1 MSSGNFRFL
10 HASDLHLDTPFS
22 GVGRTSK
29 EVGERLRDASLR
41 ALDNLV
47 AAALRLDVSFVLLS
61 GDIYDGPRYGVR
73 GRVAL
78 RRAVDKLL
86 KNGIAVALVLGN
98 HDARSE
104 WKAREELAPGTVIF
118 DADRVERAKLITK
131 CGSPVWLYGT
141 SIGGPSLG
149 ENTLREFARGSE
161 PGLHIGMLHAEV
173 GGARAEHQTHNSCSL
188 SQLASTGL
196 DYWALGHIHKSEVLS
211 EASPVVIYSGNLQG
225 RSAKTGELGA
235 KGAYC
240 VEVGGGSIRGWEFVP
255 CDDVRFLRLSVDV
268 SGLEEPTALI
278 DRVSSCLEKQLLEND
293 GRGIV
298 ARVELVGRARVQM
311 FKSSPEMNKQLIN
324 KQLVDEVNEALCGRN
339 PFCFVERIE
348 NAVLPEYNEEEI
360 LKRGDFSSELLLLR
374 RELAANEPALTEL
387 FAKILGPLHALAI
400 PYELKSKLETEMDC
414 LSLLSRASILALDL
428 LEEEGN

>member
-47 AAALRLDVSFVLLS
+47 AAALRLDVSFVLLC
-61 GDIYDGPRYGVR
+61 GDIYDGARYGVR

-86 KNGIAVALVLGN
+86 ENGIAVALVLGN
-98 HDARSE
+98 HDAKSD

-118 DADRVERAKLITK
+118 DTDRVERAQLITK

-141 SIGGPSLG
+141 SIEGPSLG
-149 ENTLREFARGSE
+149 ENTLREFARGTE

-188 SQLASTGL
+188 SQLVSAGL

-240 VEVGGGSIRGWEFVP
+240 VEVEGGIIRGWEFVP

-268 SGLEEPTALI
+268 GGLEEPTALV
-278 DRVSSCLEKQLLEND
+278 DRVSSCMERQLLEND

-298 ARVELVGRARVQM
+298 ARVKLVGRGRVQM
-311 FKSSPEMNKQLIN
+311 FTSSPEIN
-324 KQLVDEVNEALCGRN
+324 KQLVDEVNEALRGRQ

-360 LKRGDFSSELLLLR
+360 LKRGDFSSELLLLG
-374 RELAANEPALTEL
+374 REVGANEPALSEL
-387 FAKILGPLHALAI
+387 FAEISRPLHALAL
-400 PYELKSKLETEMDC
+400 PYELRRKLETETDC
-414 LSLLSRASILALDL
+414 LALLSRASVLALDL
-428 LEEEGN
+428 LEEESS